1 MHEYEPDNIK
11 LTHSIGPN
19 ASHDDLLFLKQI
31 GLRWVR
37 LHYGDWDADVD
48 KLSEIQKRLAQY
60 GLRIYSAHHPAYR
73 SLKIQLGQSGR
84 DEDIEL
90 CRAFIRTLGKL
101 DIPVTVYDFHPGNT
115 FTTSHVE
122 RRGYIARE
130 FDLDEF
136 RNNVEKNRFEREYSA
151 EEMWEYY
158 TYFMKAVLPVAEE
171 ANVRMGLH
179 PDDPP
184 LAKMNGVAKLFT
196 NYSGYRRAEEI
207 AGFSEHWGLLM
218 CIGTWIEG
226 GDQMGRDVFQMI
238 HDFGGRGKI
247 FEVHFRNV
255 SSPLP
260 RFVETF
266 HDDGYMDMYK
276 VMKALREVRYAG
288 SLMPDHIPQLVND
301 TGHRAGL
308 AYCIAY
314 MRALLRRAN
323 EEVG

>member
-1 MHEYEPDNIK
+1 MDAEVYKGSMNEYEPNNIK
-11 LTHSIGPN
+11 LTHSVSPN
-19 ASHDDLLFLKQI
+19 ASDDDLLFLKQI
-31 GLRWVR
+31 GIRWVR
-37 LHYGDWDADVD
+37 LQYEDWDADID

-60 GLRIYSAHHPAYR
+60 GLQIYSTHHPAYR
-73 SLKIQLGQSGR
+73 SLKIQLGHPGR

-90 CRAFIRTLGKL
+90 CCDFIRTLGKL
-101 DIPVTVYDFHPGNT
+101 GIPVTVYDFHPANT
-115 FTTSHVE
+115 YTTSHVE

-136 RNNVEKNRFEREYSA
+136 RNNMEKNRFEREYSP

-158 TYFMKAVLPVAEE
+158 TYFVKAVLPVAEE
-171 ANVRMGLH
+171 SNVRMGLH

-196 NYSGYRRAEEI
+196 NYSGYHRAEEI
-207 AGFSEHWGLLM
+207 AGSSMHWGLLM

-226 GDQMGRDVFQMI
+226 GDQMGKDVLEMI
-238 HDFGGRGKI
+238 HDFGGRNRI
-247 FEVHFRNV
+247 FEIHFRNV

-276 VMKALREVRYAG
+276 VMKALRKVGYSG
-288 SLMPDHIPQLVND
+288 SCQW
-301 TGHRAGL
+301 
-308 AYCIAY
+308 Y
-314 MRALLRRAN
+314 N
-323 EEVG
+323 ENVVL